1 MNPQT
6 LILGM
11 GIFALIRSFLDRAQ
25 SGRGGKAPSASP
37 GGLQPRTDY
46 ERITQQFGKRVVDV
60 GAFPE
65 TKQGFQQ
72 FLTAT
77 GIRFTKAD
85 ELTRP
90 NHPDIAA
97 RHGYADFTPPKDLW
111 ERSAALAA
119 IFDHVR
125 SMVGAPVTIRN
136 AWRPASYNTDVGG
149 SPRSDHVGNQAFDL
163 DFGSAEEG
171 RIAICEFLRI
181 QREYPWMEMSLGVSD
196 RYDMVHFGVLS
207 EPGRR
212 SWRYRGG
219 SVVSWYDSD
228 LGFCR

>member
-6 LILGM
+6 LVLGM

-25 SGRGGKAPSASP
+25 GKQEKAPPSSP
-37 GGLQPRTDY
+37 SLEPRTDY
-46 ERITQQFGKRVVDV
+46 ERITQHFGKRVVR
-60 GAFPE
+60 AAPYPE

-72 FLTAT
+72 FLDAT
-77 GIRFTKAD
+77 GIRYTKAE

-97 RHGYADFTPPKDLW
+97 RHGYTDFTPPKDLW

-125 SMVGAPVTIRN
+125 SMVGAPITIRN
-136 AWRPASYNTDVGG
+136 AWRPAPYNADVGG
-149 SPRSDHVGNQAFDL
+149 SSGSDHIGNQAFDL
-163 DFGSAEEG
+163 DFGSAQEG

-196 RYDMVHFGVLS
+196 RHDMVHFGVLS

-219 SVVSWYDSD
+219 SVVRWYDSD

>member
-11 GIFALIRSFLDRAQ
+11 GIFAFIRSILGRAQ
-25 SGRGGKAPSASP
+25 SGKGDKAPSTP

-97 RHGYADFTPPKDLW
+97 RHGYADLTPPKDLW

-119 IFDHVR
+119 IFDHLR

-136 AWRPASYNTDVGG
+136 SWRPAPYNAAVGG
-149 SPRSDHVGNQAFDL
+149 SPRSDHVGNQAFDI
-163 DFGSAEEG
+163 DFRTADEG
-171 RIAICEFLRI
+171 RIAICEVLRI
-181 QREYPWMEMSLGVSD
+181 QRDYPWMEMSLGISD
-196 RYDMVHFGVLS
+196 HHKTIHYGVLS

-212 SWRYRGG
+212 GWRYRGG
-219 SVVSWYDSD
+219 NVVSWYDSD
-228 LGFCR
+228 LDFCR